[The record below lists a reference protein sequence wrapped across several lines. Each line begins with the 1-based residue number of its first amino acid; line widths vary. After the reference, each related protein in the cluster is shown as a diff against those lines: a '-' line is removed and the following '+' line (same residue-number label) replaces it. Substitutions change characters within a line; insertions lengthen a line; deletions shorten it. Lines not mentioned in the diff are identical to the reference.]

1 MPQVRFTNHLR
12 RFFPDLQEVEVAGV
26 TVAEVLAGLE
36 DRYPG
41 LAAYIVDE
49 HGALRQHV
57 NIFVGNSLIRDREH
71 LQDATA
77 PGDRI
82 FIFQA
87 LSGG

>member
-1 MPQVRFTNHLR
+1 MPKVRFTNHLR
-12 RFFPDLQEVEVAGV
+12 RFFPDLQEVEVAGE
-26 TVAEVLAGLE
+26 TVAEVVAGLE

-41 LAAYIVDE
+41 LVAYIVDE
-49 HGALRQHV
+49 RGALRQHV
-57 NIFVGNSLIRDREH
+57 NIFVGNSLVQDREH
-71 LQDATA
+71 LQDAVA